1 MNKMIFYAPPGF
13 HYDTT
18 VPDQCTATDAQ
29 LSVQGPSACPA
40 GSRLGEG
47 TTEGLFYY
55 PFAHQY
61 TFDHF
66 IHHLD
71 VLNGVNEQILL
82 VESEGWTVQR
92 GRFQPDGSLEFD
104 STTCFPATPTG
115 QCADD
120 YIVQLGSATTIP
132 LYSNA
137 KGSYATTPPTC
148 PKTRAWAT
156 TVRFWWNDGST
167 DSVVTTQPC
176 ARK

>member
-1 MNKMIFYAPPGF
+1 M
-13 HYDTT
+13 
-18 VPDQCTATDAQ
+18 
-29 LSVQGPSACPA
+29 
-40 GSRLGEG
+40 
-47 TTEGLFYY
+47 TEGIFYY

-66 IHHLD
+66 NHHLD
-71 VLNGVNEQILL
+71 VINGVNEQILL
-82 VESEGWTVQR
+82 VHSEGWTVQR
-92 GRFQPDGSLEFD
+92 GKFQPDGSLEFN

-120 YIVQLGSATTIP
+120 YIVQLGSSTTVP
-132 LYSNA
+132 LYTNA

-148 PKTRAWAT
+148 PATGKWET

-176 ARK
+176 TAS